1 MIVTEE
7 KIEFAVRNCTA
18 KEIDLLCDLLSDEER
33 RFLTI
38 HPESSIFKVL
48 HRKLCFIEGKPVGF
62 IEGYQFSTKKNELY
76 LVTAVLNKYRS
87 KGVLRYMLEDV
98 VKHFSNDL
106 EVCYLRWDAYKENEV
121 SNLIASKY
129 NFDYIGESELE
140 YKYLKRI

>member
-1 MIVTEE
+1 MIIQNDTV
-7 KIEFAVRNCTA
+7 EFALRNATA
-18 KEIDLLCDLLSDEER
+18 KEIDSLCNLLDDEER

-48 HRKLCFIEGKPVGF
+48 HRKLCFIDGEAIGF
-62 IEGYQFSTKKNELY
+62 IEGYQFSTKMNELY

-87 KGVLRYMLEDV
+87 RGALRYMLEDV
-98 VKHFSNDL
+98 SKQFRNDL

-129 NFDYIGESELE
+129 NFDYIGESDLE